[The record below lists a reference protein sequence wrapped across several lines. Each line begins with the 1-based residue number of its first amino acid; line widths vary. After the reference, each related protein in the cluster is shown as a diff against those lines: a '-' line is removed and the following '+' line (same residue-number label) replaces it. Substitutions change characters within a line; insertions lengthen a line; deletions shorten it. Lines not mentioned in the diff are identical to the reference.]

1 MPTRAG
7 GAPRGTHGARGRDD
21 DAEGSGRAGRAAPP
35 ARGNARSNAPGR
47 PPKLTLEGKPK
58 AVWAR
63 ATREF
68 HARAPR
74 VHLMRNPHR
83 VFAHDRA
90 RVLIFT
96 EASAY
101 EQTKVLLDQKTVKDI

>member
-1 MPTRAG
+1 
-7 GAPRGTHGARGRDD
+7 
-21 DAEGSGRAGRAAPP
+21 
-35 ARGNARSNAPGR
+35 
-47 PPKLTLEGKPK
+47 
-58 AVWAR
+58 
-63 ATREF
+63 
-68 HARAPR
+68 
-74 VHLMRNPHR
+74 MRNPHR